1 MIHQE
6 LSLAPHLS
14 VTENVYLGRLQ
25 RNRLGFV
32 DYRAMNRKCAD
43 QLSLL
48 GIASIGPKQI
58 AKDLSAPQ
66 RQVVEIAKAL
76 SLDAKLL
83 IMDEPTAS
91 LTAGETETLF
101 IVIRKLKAAGVSVIF
116 ISHRLQEVF
125 ELSDRITVL
134 RDGRHVRTLTNGEAS
149 MSEIVGLMVG
159 RDFTK
164 LIQRSLRQYPD
175 GEEPLFEVRHLSSG
189 SLLKDI
195 SFKIFRGEVVALTGL
210 VGSGRTELMHSIFGI
225 APKSAG
231 EILVEGKRVS
241 ISSPRSAIAQGLGLV
256 PEERKEQGLFLNM
269 TVKENISM
277 AHLPSL
283 ARFLFLRMDA
293 ERESVSEYVALLK
306 IKTPGIEQRVRYL
319 SGGNQ
324 QKTLFARWLL
334 NSPRLLFLDE
344 PTHGVDVGAKS
355 DIYGII
361 DDLAAR
367 GVGLLVTSSELPEV
381 LTLADRILVMHN
393 GKINGEIPR
402 ERATQQLIMKYA
414 TNQLN

>member
-1 MIHQE
+1 MVSISIREGEIHAIVGENGAGKSTLMNILSGVFQPDTGNLYWKGKEIQFKDPRHAQEFGIAMIHQE

-134 RDGRHVRTLTNGEAS
+134 RDGRHVRTLTNGEAF

-283 ARFLFLRMDA
+283 ARFLFL
-293 ERESVSEYVALLK
+293 
-306 IKTPGIEQRVRYL
+306 QRVCCTSQDQN
-319 SGGNQ
+319 SG
-324 QKTLFARWLL
+324 
-334 NSPRLLFLDE
+334 D
-344 PTHGVDVGAKS
+344 
-355 DIYGII
+355 
-361 DDLAAR
+361 
-367 GVGLLVTSSELPEV
+367 
-381 LTLADRILVMHN
+381 
-393 GKINGEIPR
+393 
-402 ERATQQLIMKYA
+402 
-414 TNQLN
+414 